1 MNQAIAGLGI
11 EGSCVYGDGPLW
23 HVLLGRGA
31 RANPDGTLDLS
42 SADAVTLR
50 EGTRPAVKAALQSG
64 MMRRGVDLM
73 SGKSGIM
80 STAHTEADLDHT
92 VEAFRDT
99 LRDMRDGRILDE

>member
-1 MNQAIAGLGI
+1 
-11 EGSCVYGDGPLW
+11 
-23 HVLLGRGA
+23 
-31 RANPDGTLDLS
+31 
-42 SADAVTLR
+42 
-50 EGTRPAVKAALQSG
+50 